1 MSSFNQNNSNFIILS
16 EVEKMIQLYKVE
28 HASDSDYLA
37 SEYFDLEF
45 LKSIISHP
53 RCKGLR
59 VFNAIKTE
67 GTMKQNR
74 LIVVGVD
81 ENDKIIVP
89 KNNTISGISA
99 AGLGLSI
106 GFVETVVGV
115 AEHGRPC
122 PPDCV
127 KVEKIF

>member
-1 MSSFNQNNSNFIILS
+1 
-16 EVEKMIQLYKVE
+16 MIQAYKID
-28 HASDSDYLA
+28 HATDSDFLA
-37 SEYFDLEF
+37 SEYYNLEF
-45 LKSIISHP
+45 LKSIINHP
-53 RCKGLR
+53 RCKGIR

-67 GTMKQNR
+67 GEKKQNR

-81 ENDKIIVP
+81 EHEKIIVP
-89 KNNTISGISA
+89 KNNNIAGVSA

-122 PPDCV
+122 PPDCL
-127 KVEKIF
+127 KAEKIF

>member
-1 MSSFNQNNSNFIILS
+1 MKNNINNNISLPDAQR
-16 EVEKMIQLYKVE
+16 MIEDYKYL
-28 HASDSDYLA
+28 HGTDSDFLA
-37 SEYFDLEF
+37 SEYYNLEF
-45 LKSIISHP
+45 LKSIINHP
-53 RCKGLR
+53 RCKGIR

-67 GTMKQNR
+67 GEKKQNR

-81 ENDKIIVP
+81 EHEKIIVP
-89 KNNTISGISA
+89 KNNNIAGVSA

-122 PPDCV
+122 PPDCL
-127 KVEKIF
+127 KAEKIF

>member
-1 MSSFNQNNSNFIILS
+1 
-16 EVEKMIQLYKVE
+16 MIQTYKSE
-28 HASDSDYLA
+28 HGSDADFLA

-45 LKSIISHP
+45 LKSLVNHP
-53 RCKGLR
+53 RCKGIR

-67 GTMKQNR
+67 GPNKQNR

-81 ENDKIIVP
+81 ENDKILVP
-89 KNNTISGISA
+89 KNNTISGLSA
-99 AGLGLSI
+99 AGLGLSV

-127 KVEKIF
+127 KVEKTL

>member
-1 MSSFNQNNSNFIILS
+1 MSNLQSNSISLAYAQS
-16 EVEKMIQLYKVE
+16 MIDLYKQN
-28 HASDSDYLA
+28 HGSDSDYLA

-45 LKSIISHP
+45 LKSLVNHP
-53 RCKGLR
+53 RCKGIR

-67 GTMKQNR
+67 GPNKQNR

-81 ENDKIIVP
+81 ENDKILVP
-89 KNNTISGISA
+89 KNNTISGLSA
-99 AGLGLSI
+99 AGLGLSV

-127 KVEKIF
+127 KVEKIL

>member
-1 MSSFNQNNSNFIILS
+1 MKTNNISL
-16 EVEKMIQLYKVE
+16 VEAQRMINEYKGL
-28 HASDSDYLA
+28 HGSDFDFLA

-45 LKSIISHP
+45 LKSLVNHP
-53 RCKGLR
+53 RCKGIR

-67 GTMKQNR
+67 GPNKQNR

-81 ENDKIIVP
+81 ENDKILVP
-89 KNNTISGISA
+89 KNNTISGLSA
-99 AGLGLSI
+99 AGLGLSV

-127 KVEKIF
+127 KVEKTL